1 MGVVKDLPSPSPNPA
16 PIKKLLG
23 APMDAEGFQAPIRP
37 PEPPRASGG
46 TLRQQAEAILRK
58 AGWDL
63 PPLPIVW
70 SPRMARCAGLFVVE
84 KDRRGVWHPEIRLSI
99 PLLRRRDWPWP
110 QQVCGMNCRNPE
122 EIVQRILEHELIHY
136 TLWKDGVDF
145 GHTDRFRQLAWEAF
159 GHQSITHGI
168 GTEG

>member
-1 MGVVKDLPSPSPNPA
+1 MGRQ
-16 PIKKLLG
+16 G
-23 APMDAEGFQAPIRP
+23 TPMDAKGFEAPLLP
-37 PEPPRASGG
+37 SEPARAQGG

-63 PPLPIVW
+63 PALPIVW
-70 SPRMARCAGLFVVE
+70 SPRMGRCAGLFVVE

-110 QQVCGMNCRNPE
+110 QQVCGMNCRSPE
-122 EIVQRILEHELIHY
+122 DIIQRILEHELIHY
-136 TLWKDGVDF
+136 RLWVDGGDF
-145 GHTDRFRQLAWEAF
+145 GHTDRFRELAWKAF
-159 GHQSITHGI
+159 SHQSITHGI